1 VNKNRNPRRIEES
14 DFGER
19 RGKDSVDSKGAWDVV
34 VLSFKLLFQRINF
47 WIKPN
52 ILAVVL
58 SLPIITGPG
67 ANAALHHTV
76 AVGLQDPA
84 GSEVKVRREMRN
96 GFIIHFW
103 KALLVALLKYI
114 LLASIVAS
122 LYFWI
127 SQPQGILRFVSVF
140 SFYGLVVWWL
150 STVYLFPV
158 LITYPDLDA
167 LKIIIRAVK
176 LAFKKPFESLLFAVV
191 RTLLQILGIALLGP
205 VLLIIPALRAQI
217 SIQGYWL
224 LTGKDIPGFIPIDV
238 YSRKKFSELDER
250 YIK

>member
-1 VNKNRNPRRIEES
+1 MNKNRNPRRIGES

-19 RGKDSVDSKGAWDVV
+19 RGKDGVDSKGAWDVV

-67 ANAALHHTV
+67 AKAALYHTV
-76 AVGLQDPA
+76 AAGLQDPA

-96 GFIIHFW
+96 GFITHFS

-127 SQPQGILRFVSVF
+127 SQPQGIFRFVSVF

-158 LITYPDLDA
+158 LITYPDLGA
-167 LKIIIRAVK
+167 FKIITRAVK
-176 LAFKKPFESLLFAVV
+176 LAFIKPFESLLFAVV
-191 RTLLQILGIALLGP
+191 RTLLQVLGIALLGP

-224 LTGKDIPGFIPIDV
+224 LMGKEIPGFIPIDV

-250 YIK
+250 